1 MSNNYLKFFKII
13 LKKNSLLRAL
23 QIYECSN
30 IKLYGISLEF
40 GVENNRN
47 KVFSNLYWVNQN
59 FIIQIKSIIKNQFHF
74 IPI

>member
-1 MSNNYLKFFKII
+1 MNKNYLKFFKLI
-13 LKKNSLLRAL
+13 LKKNSLLRTL

-47 KVFSNLYWVNQN
+47 KIFSN
-59 FIIQIKSIIKNQFHF
+59 FI
-74 IPI
+74 